1 MKETQKQL
9 LRNVLISGDVNVET
23 YEQIKKKI
31 FTECGMN
38 SAVTKDRALWSN
50 WINCKSVPNRFCQ
63 KNINTILQQF
73 KLEPIY
79 DETTND

>member
-1 MKETQKQL
+1 MKETQNQL
-9 LRNVLISGDVNVET
+9 LKNVLISGNINVET

-50 WINCKSVPNRFCQ
+50 WIKCKSVPNRFCR
-63 KNINTILQQF
+63 KNINTILKQF
-73 KLEPIY
+73 NLEPIY